1 MHLPVLIFLR
11 KSRWILTRAGSVD
24 NLKTNLE
31 SSRNDSKRTWV
42 GAQHRIIQQY
52 SKRILNKIHGFSVPL
67 ECQSTFVCV
76 IQKTRMERVCFRKI
90 WINAYL
96 FVKAV
101 CFEEMLYFI
110 HSTTFNEHSLS
121 SSTYKEPHYQQQPL
135 KEK

>member
-11 KSRWILTRAGSVD
+11 RSRWILTRAGSVD

-52 SKRILNKIHGFSVPL
+52 SKCVLNKIHGFSVPL

-90 WINAYL
+90 WINAYYL

-121 SSTYKEPHYQQQPL
+121 SSTYKELHYQQQPL
-135 KEK
+135 K